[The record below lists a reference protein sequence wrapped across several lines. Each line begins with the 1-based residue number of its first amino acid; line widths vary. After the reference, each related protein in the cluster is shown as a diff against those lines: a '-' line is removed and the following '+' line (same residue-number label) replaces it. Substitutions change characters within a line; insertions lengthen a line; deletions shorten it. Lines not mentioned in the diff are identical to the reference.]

1 VVGFG
6 NNSQIRDSLNLFE
19 SRVRVIYRLVCQHG
33 VTHALL
39 TSDGTPS
46 TDSFLKA
53 CHNGFAKAQKLI
65 IAELITVQETKKSL
79 EEGLKSAR
87 KKKNKISINN
97 TKKKIGVENFKEAVL
112 RKLADSIAWHMIG
125 GQNYIARRLCLREQS
140 RPTLS
145 SSNLSSVIQ
154 VVDSYNETNF
164 LSFALV
170 SDITNFIQVG
180 DVLLAS
186 PDGLKIIEVKE
197 GDKNLEA
204 ATVIAELNEHS
215 TYEEQ
220 VDSLVTDNKLRDQI
234 YRMLRQKNRA
244 EQVTT
249 LLNEE
254 IGTDLSTNLSVEII
268 DPKYPSEKYYDEL
281 YALMEQLSPKKDW
294 AYTVIGGCL
303 HIGVYKGDWRACGPN
318 LLRASAFEEFDE
330 KYPVANLQDGL
341 RQAFVEPLFVKPFS
355 EDQIFDIAFGRISIF
370 ILLRIDHFIE
380 LFETTKASARML
392 PPKRS
397 RREQSKH
404 PKDKLLMHQGCCIE
418 ITNESG
424 TWFLGDGIEFR
435 IVYDNMTPRC
445 IIGMNANAYHLD
457 A

>member
-1 VVGFG
+1 MVGFG
-6 NNSQIRDSLNLFE
+6 SNSQIRDSLNLFE
-19 SRVRVIYRLVCQHG
+19 FRVRMIYRLVCQHG
-33 VTHALL
+33 ATHALL

-53 CHNGFAKAQKLI
+53 CHDGFAKAQKLI
-65 IAELITVQETKKSL
+65 IAELIAVQEAKKSL
-79 EEGLKSAR
+79 EKDLKSAR
-87 KKKNKISINN
+87 KQKNKIFINN
-97 TKKKIGVENFKEAVL
+97 ANQKIEVENFKEAVL
-112 RKLADSIAWHMIG
+112 RKLADSIAWHLIG

-140 RPTLS
+140 RPTLI
-145 SSNLSSVIQ
+145 SSNISSVIQ

-164 LSFALV
+164 LNFALV
-170 SDITNFIQVG
+170 SDITSFIQVG

-204 ATVIAELNEHS
+204 ATVIAELGEDS

-220 VDSLVTDNKLRDQI
+220 VDNLTIDNKLRDQI
-234 YRMLRQKNRA
+234 YRMLRQKKRA
-244 EQVTT
+244 EQVKT

-254 IGTDLSTNLSVEII
+254 IGTDLYTNLPVEII
-268 DPKYPSEKYYDEL
+268 DHKYPSEKYYDEL
-281 YALMEQLSPKKDW
+281 DTLMGQLCPEKDW
-294 AYTVIGGCL
+294 AYTVIDNCL
-303 HIGVYKGDWRACGPN
+303 HIGVYKGVWRAYGPN
-318 LLRASAFEEFDE
+318 LLRESAFEEFDE
-330 KYPVANLQDGL
+330 KYPVSNLQDGL
-341 RQAFVEPLFVKPFS
+341 RQAFVEPLFIKPFS
-355 EDQIFDIAFGRISIF
+355 ENQIFDIAFGRISIL

-380 LFETTKASARML
+380 LFKETKTSAKML
-392 PPKRS
+392 PQKRS
-397 RREQSKH
+397 RREQSKC

-445 IIGMNANAYHLD
+445 IIDMNANAYHLD
-457 A
+457 T